1 MMMKTCTPLSA
12 VAVVAFFLPAAHAA
26 DFEFFGRSGDAIEVD
41 FGALPGVSSSAIF
54 SGLSLSGFSG
64 HTVLDSDQLS
74 EGNFSSE
81 GKLWVF
87 ADPARDSVV
96 FGDTNPDARGFQGR
110 LEGSVLVDGHLR
122 TFAVTVQPG
131 YTGAGAGSVQQN
143 FESIFGRNNKLR
155 VAQQQQRLRY
165 LGFVADGGAP
175 LAINGVFGTDTDEAM
190 RTFQA
195 VFVGGVNT
203 TQNNVDGIVGPV
215 TASWLN
221 AANAP
226 TWDELVDP
234 DPQRPAGTFTVAG
247 ILGDFDI
254 LPGRDPGTN
263 ARTGLTL
270 QPERFGTSWA
280 IDFWIAGSAAA
291 HASTGIPQLMNA
303 MSTDDGY
310 GSAFA
315 HNTHRAGLDIDMHVD
330 GATQNFGNGSISAAE
345 QDLIDIAIAYVD
357 AGNAGGPNRGSLQR
371 IISSNED
378 VLDAINIQR
387 PAVSTYFDTSGIH
400 LNHLHL
406 DIAPPAQVA
415 GLSNLAGDFDLNGI
429 ADARDFLLWQSGRTP
444 KSLDS
449 VELSNWEAN
458 YGTAAATNT
467 TAVPEPSALA
477 IMLVALCLPGRR
489 RF

>member
-1 MMMKTCTPLSA
+1 MIKTCLQLLVLPLTT
-12 VAVVAFFLPAAHAA
+12 FLLSAAHAA

-41 FGALPGVSSSAIF
+41 FGALPGVSSGASF
-54 SGLSLSGFSG
+54 SGLTLSGFTG

-74 EGNFSSE
+74 QGSFSTE

-87 ADPARDSVV
+87 ADPARDSAAS
-96 FGDTNPDARGFQGR
+96 GDSNPDARGFQGR
-110 LEGSVLVDGHLR
+110 LDGSVLIDGQLK
-122 TFAVTVQPG
+122 TFAVNVRPG
-131 YTGAGAGSVQQN
+131 YTGAGTAAVQQN
-143 FESIFGRNNKLR
+143 FESIFGRNNKFR

-165 LGFVADGGAP
+165 LGFVAEGGAP
-175 LAINGVFGTDTDEAM
+175 LTVDGIFGADTDEAM

-195 VFVGGVNT
+195 VFVGGLNT
-203 TQNNVDGIVGPV
+203 TQNNVDGVVGPV

-226 TWDELVDP
+226 TWDELIDP
-234 DPQRPAGTFTVAG
+234 NPQRPAGSFTVGG

-254 LPGRDPGTN
+254 LPSRDPGTGL
-263 ARTGLTL
+263 RTGLTL
-270 QPERFGTSWA
+270 QVERFGASWA

-291 HASTGIPQLMNA
+291 HANTGIPQLMNA

-330 GATQNFGNGSISAAE
+330 GATQNFGNGSINAAE
-345 QDLIDIAIAYVD
+345 QDLIDIAIAYID
-357 AGNAGGPNRGSLQR
+357 AGNAGGMNRGSLQR

-387 PAVSTYFDTSGIH
+387 PSVATYFDTSGVH

-415 GLSNLAGDFDLNGI
+415 SAADLPGDFDLNEVV
-429 ADARDFLLWQSGRTP
+429 DARDFLLWQSGKTP

-449 VELSNWEAN
+449 VELANWEAN
-458 YGTAAATNT
+458 YGNAVAANVAV
-467 TAVPEPSALA
+467 VPEPSAISIVMA
-477 IMLVALCLPGRR
+477 ALSLGCLRR
-489 RF
+489 PR